1 MNKNQIANELS
12 KIYLENY
19 LKLETQKYNRNYN
32 LDEITRMY
40 LSIYK
45 QILKILIDS
54 KIFNNSI
61 NQIAYSISLL
71 YLNMKENI
79 YDDITLYTKEFINS
93 YKYAINEINK
103 DYTLKELLQQPYKQ
117 DSKNNIQSKIY
128 KK

>member
-1 MNKNQIANELS
+1 MNKQEIANELS

>member
-1 MNKNQIANELS
+1 MNKQEIANELS

-54 KIFNNSI
+54 KIFNNSL

-103 DYTLKELLQQPYKQ
+103 DYMLKELLQQPYKQ

>member
-1 MNKNQIANELS
+1 MNKQEIANELS

-40 LSIYK
+40 LSIHK

-79 YDDITLYTKEFINS
+79 YDDVTLYTKEFINS

-103 DYTLKELLQQPYKQ
+103 DYMLKELLQEPNIKEH
-117 DSKNNIQSKIY
+117 KNNIQSKIY
-128 KK
+128 RK

>member
-1 MNKNQIANELS
+1 MNKQEIANELS

-19 LKLETQKYNRNYN
+19 LKLKTQKYNRNYN

-54 KIFNNSI
+54 MIFINSL

-103 DYTLKELLQQPYKQ
+103 DYMLKELLQQPYKQ

>member
-93 YKYAINEINK
+93 YKYTINEINK
-103 DYTLKELLQQPYKQ
+103 DYMLKELLQQPYKQ

>member
-1 MNKNQIANELS
+1 MNKQEIANELS

-40 LSIYK
+40 LSIHK

-93 YKYAINEINK
+93 YKYTINEINK
-103 DYTLKELLQQPYKQ
+103 DYMLKELLQEPNIKEH
-117 DSKNNIQSKIY
+117 KNNIQSKIY
-128 KK
+128 RK

>member
-1 MNKNQIANELS
+1 
-12 KIYLENY
+12 
-19 LKLETQKYNRNYN
+19 
-32 LDEITRMY
+32 
-40 LSIYK
+40 
-45 QILKILIDS
+45 
-54 KIFNNSI
+54 
-61 NQIAYSISLL
+61 
-71 YLNMKENI
+71 MKENI

>member
-54 KIFNNSI
+54 KIFNNSL

-103 DYTLKELLQQPYKQ
+103 DYMLKELLQQPYKQ

>member
-40 LSIYK
+40 LFIYK

>member
-1 MNKNQIANELS
+1 MNKQEIANELS

-32 LDEITRMY
+32 LSEITRIY

-93 YKYAINEINK
+93 YKYTINEINK
-103 DYTLKELLQQPYKQ
+103 DYMLKELLQQPYKQ
-117 DSKNNIQSKIY
+117 NSKNNIQSKIY

>member
-19 LKLETQKYNRNYN
+19 LKLETQKCNRNYN

-79 YDDITLYTKEFINS
+79 YDDITLYTGH
-93 YKYAINEINK
+93 Y
-103 DYTLKELLQQPYKQ
+103 DTTTLGYERTNNPYL
-117 DSKNNIQSKIY
+117 N
-128 KK
+128 

>member
-40 LSIYK
+40 LFIYK

-93 YKYAINEINK
+93 YKYTINEINK
-103 DYTLKELLQQPYKQ
+103 DYMLKELLQQPYKQ

>member
-103 DYTLKELLQQPYKQ
+103 DYMLKELLQQPYKQ

>member
-32 LDEITRMY
+32 LSEITRIY

>member
-32 LDEITRMY
+32 LDEITYIY

-103 DYTLKELLQQPYKQ
+103 DYMLKELLQQPYKQ